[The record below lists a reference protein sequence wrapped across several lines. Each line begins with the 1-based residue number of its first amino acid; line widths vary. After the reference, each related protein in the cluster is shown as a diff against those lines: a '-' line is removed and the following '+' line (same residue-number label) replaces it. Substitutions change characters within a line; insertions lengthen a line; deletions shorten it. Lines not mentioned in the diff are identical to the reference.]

1 MAQSFRRFALPLV
14 LLTSAV
20 ATAIAAAGEPRS
32 VERCIADLQNADIVV
47 RRHAARELRRLGPAA
62 APAAEALLQALEGSD
77 VPLNQAAADA
87 LVEMGE
93 PILPLLLERLPKLAS
108 SPQAAALQV
117 FARYPDKLPDSAPAI
132 ILPLLQS
139 PDEGLV
145 EQAGRVLGNMGP
157 KLAPIV
163 AQLFEIGFDEEE
175 PQSAKAVAA
184 RGALHG
190 LGKEFHRILP
200 LLAARLETTES
211 GDALLNAGNLL
222 GWLKSESPREE
233 EIKIIPDLVKL
244 ARSPSGAVHTHAMF
258 RLARLGR
265 DARPAVDGLEALIRD
280 ASVDKRARYVAVR
293 CLTAIVGPAG
303 VSKIIALADVDSVE
317 VRAAVV
323 VSLAE
328 LGLAAPGVR
337 KTLEA
342 LLDDDNNHI
351 RSLSSGVLA
360 AAEVNNFENPK
371 QP

>member
-1 MAQSFRRFALPLV
+1 MVRSFRRFASPLM
-14 LLTSAV
+14 LLMPAV
-20 ATAIAAAGEPRS
+20 TMTIAAAGEPRS
-32 VERCIADLQNADIVV
+32 VVQCIADLQNADVVV
-47 RRHAARELRRLGPAA
+47 RRYAARELRRLGPAA
-62 APAAEALLQALEGSD
+62 APAAEKLLQTLEGDD

-87 LVEMGE
+87 LVEIGE
-93 PILPLLLERLPKLAS
+93 PILPLLLERLPKLAP

-117 FARYPDKLPDSAPAI
+117 FARYADKLPDSAPVV

-139 PDEGLV
+139 PDEELV
-145 EQAGRVLGNMGP
+145 ERAGTALGSMGP

-163 AQLFEIGFDEEE
+163 TQLFELGFDEDS

-200 LLAARLETTES
+200 LLAARLETTKSGES
-211 GDALLNAGNLL
+211 LHNAGNLL
-222 GWLKSESPREE
+222 AWLKSESPREE

-258 RLARLGR
+258 RLARLGG
-265 DARPAVDGLEALIRD
+265 DARPAVDGLETLIRD

-303 VSKIIALADVDSVE
+303 VSRIIALADVDSVE

-342 LLDDDNNHI
+342 FLDDDNEHV
-351 RSLSSGVLA
+351 RGLSSGVLA
-360 AAEVNNFENPK
+360 AAAANHYENPK